1 MSARAKSRKQGAFMY
16 DLIVRNGT
24 IVDGTGAP
32 ATLGDIG
39 VKDGRIAHVGGHI
52 ETDAVDV
59 IEADG
64 RIVTPGFVDIHTHYD
79 GQVTWDPLL
88 EPSTLHGV
96 TTLVMGN
103 CGVGFAPV
111 RPGSE
116 EWLIQLMEGVED
128 IPGAALSE
136 GMQWEWETFP
146 EYLDALARK
155 PLSIDVATQVP
166 HAAVRAYVMGER
178 GARNE
183 VATPDDIAAMR
194 DIVRE
199 AIEAGAF
206 GFTTS
211 RTLAH
216 KAKDGEPV
224 PGTFAD
230 EAELFGIADALRDA
244 GSGIYELV
252 PLGAVGEDLD
262 APMREVELMARL
274 AAYTRLP
281 VTFALTQVD
290 NAPELW
296 RGQMHESLRAL
307 EAGYRLHP
315 QYASRPAGI
324 LVGLHSALAFVG
336 RPSFDELGHLP
347 LAERVAELRS
357 PARKKRVLAERA
369 PRGNSFTERMRSQLH
384 RMYVLGDPVDYEPG
398 PDRSVAGIA
407 EAEGVDAESKFYDLL
422 LEDDGRALLMYPA
435 LNYSHG
441 NADTTYE
448 MMQHP
453 AGVLGLSDGG
463 AHCGA
468 ICDASQPTW
477 MLTHWVRDRVRGPRI
492 SLESAIRKQTSDTA
506 ALYGFTDRGT
516 LAVGKKADLNVIDF
530 DRLRLLP
537 PQLVHDLPAQ
547 GRRLLQAAEG
557 YDATIVS
564 GVVVRRR
571 GADTGARP
579 GALVRNR

>member
-1 MSARAKSRKQGAFMY
+1 MY
-16 DLIVRNGT
+16 DLIVRSGT
-24 IVDGTGAP
+24 IVDGTGARSSV
-32 ATLGDIG
+32 GDIG
-39 VKDGRIAHVGGHI
+39 VKDGRIAHVGERI
-52 ETDAVDV
+52 DVDAVTV
-59 IEADG
+59 IDATG
-64 RIVTPGFVDIHTHYD
+64 RLVTPGFVDIHTHYD

-128 IPGAALSE
+128 IPGSALSE
-136 GMQWEWETFP
+136 GMKWGWESFA
-146 EYLDALARK
+146 EYLDVLERTS
-155 PLSIDVATQVP
+155 LSIDVGTQVP
-166 HAAVRAYVMGER
+166 HGAVRGYVMGDR

-183 VATPDDIAAMR
+183 VATADDIAAMR
-194 DIVRE
+194 DIVRD
-199 AIEAGAF
+199 AIESGAL
-206 GFTTS
+206 GFSTS

-216 KAKDGEPV
+216 RAKDGLPV

-230 EAELFGIADALRDA
+230 EAELFGIGDALRDA
-244 GSGIYELV
+244 GAGIFELV

-262 APMREVELMARL
+262 APMREVDLMSRL
-274 AAYTRLP
+274 AAHTALP

-296 RGQMHESLRAL
+296 REQMQASLRAL
-307 EAGYRLHP
+307 EAGRRLHP
-315 QYASRPAGI
+315 QYASRPAGV
-324 LVGLHSALAFVG
+324 LVGLNSSLGFVG
-336 RPSFDELGHLP
+336 HPAFDEIAHLP
-347 LAERVAELRS
+347 LSERVAELRS

-369 PRGNSFTERMRSQLH
+369 PSTNPFTERMRSQLH

-398 PDRSVAGIA
+398 PEQSVAAIA
-407 EAEGVDAESKFYDLL
+407 HADGVEVESKFYDLL
-422 LEDDGRALLMYPA
+422 LEDEGRALLLYPA

-441 NADTTYE
+441 NADATYE

-492 SLESAIRKQTSDTA
+492 SLESAIRKQTLDTA
-506 ALYGFTDRGT
+506 ELYGFTDRGT
-516 LAVGKKADLNVIDF
+516 IAVGKKADLNVIDF
-530 DRLRLLP
+530 DGLRLLP
-537 PQLVHDLPAQ
+537 PRMVHDLPAQ
-547 GRRLLQAAEG
+547 GRRLLQDAQG
-557 YDATIVS
+557 YVATIVS
-564 GVVVRRR
+564 GVVVRRN

-579 GALVRNR
+579 GTLVRGK

>member
-1 MSARAKSRKQGAFMY
+1 MY

-32 ATLGDIG
+32 ATIGDIG
-39 VKDGRIAHVGGHI
+39 VKDGRIAHVGGRI
-52 ETDAVDV
+52 DADATEV
-59 IEADG
+59 IDAAG

-116 EWLIQLMEGVED
+116 AWLIQLMEGVED
-128 IPGAALSE
+128 IPGAALAE
-136 GMQWEWETFP
+136 GMQWEWESFG
-146 EYLDALARK
+146 EYLDVLDRK
-155 PLSIDVATQVP
+155 PLSIDIATQVP

-178 GARNE
+178 GASNE
-183 VATPDDIAAMR
+183 VATADDIAAMR
-194 DIVRE
+194 DIVRD
-199 AIEAGAF
+199 AIEAGAL
-206 GFTTS
+206 GFSTS

-216 KAKDGEPV
+216 RAKDGVPV

-244 GSGIYELV
+244 GAGIYELV

-262 APMREVELMARL
+262 APMREVALMARL
-274 AAYTRLP
+274 AAHTRLP

-296 RGQMHESLRAL
+296 RDQMQASLKAL
-307 EAGYRLHP
+307 EAGHRLHP
-315 QYASRPAGI
+315 QYASRPAGV
-324 LVGLHSALAFVG
+324 LVGLHSALGFGG
-336 RPSFDELGHLP
+336 RPSYDELAKLP
-347 LAERVAELRS
+347 LAERVAELRT
-357 PARKKRVLAERA
+357 PARKKQILAERA
-369 PRGNSFTERMRSQLH
+369 RSTSAFIDKMRSQFD

-398 PDRSVAGIA
+398 PDMSIA
-407 EAEGVDAESKFYDLL
+407 MMAKNEGVELESKFYDLL
-422 LEDDGRALLMYPA
+422 LGDEGRALLLYPV

-441 NADTTYE
+441 NADATYE

-453 AGVLGLSDGG
+453 AGILGLSDGG

-506 ALYGFTDRGT
+506 ELYGFTDRGT
-516 LAVGKKADLNVIDF
+516 IAVGKKADLNVIDF

-537 PQLVHDLPAQ
+537 PRLVHDLPAQ
-547 GRRLLQAAEG
+547 GRRLIQAAEG
-557 YDATIVS
+557 YVATIVS
-564 GVVVRRR
+564 GVVVRRN
-571 GADTGARP
+571 GVDTGARP
-579 GALVRNR
+579 GALVREK

>member
-1 MSARAKSRKQGAFMY
+1 MY
-16 DLIVRNGT
+16 DLIVRGGT

-32 ATLGDIG
+32 ATVGDVG
-39 VKDGRIAHVGGHI
+39 VKDGRIAHVGGRI
-52 ETDAVDV
+52 DADALEV
-59 IEADG
+59 IDG
-64 RIVTPGFVDIHTHYD
+64 EGRLVTPGFVDIHTHYD

-88 EPSTLHGV
+88 EPSTMHGV

-111 RPGSE
+111 RPGRE

-155 PLSIDVATQVP
+155 PLSIDIATQVP

-178 GARNE
+178 GARND
-183 VATPDDIAAMR
+183 VATADDIAAMR
-194 DIVRE
+194 DIVRD

-216 KAKDGEPV
+216 RAKDGVPV

-244 GSGIYELV
+244 GAGIFELV
-252 PLGAVGEDLD
+252 PLGAVGEDLA
-262 APMREVELMARL
+262 APMREVELMVRL
-274 AAYTRLP
+274 AAHTRLP

-290 NAPELW
+290 NSPELW

-307 EAGYRLHP
+307 EAGHQLRP

-324 LVGLHSALAFVG
+324 LVGLHSALAFAG
-336 RPSFDELGHLP
+336 RPSFDELAHLR
-347 LAERVAELRS
+347 LADRVAELRVR
-357 PARKKRVLAERA
+357 ARKKRVLAERA

-398 PDRSVAGIA
+398 PERSVAAIA
-407 EAEGVDAESKFYDLL
+407 ATEGVDPDSKFYDLL
-422 LEDDGRALLMYPA
+422 LEDEGRALLMYPA

-441 NADTTYE
+441 NADATYE

-477 MLTHWVRDRVRGPRI
+477 MLTHWVRDRVRGPRL
-492 SLESAIRKQTSDTA
+492 SLEAAVRKQTADTA
-506 ALYGFTDRGT
+506 ELYGFGDRGSI
-516 LAVGKKADLNVIDF
+516 AVGKKADLNVIDF
-530 DRLRLLP
+530 DRLRLLQP
-537 PQLVHDLPAQ
+537 RLAHDLPAN
-547 GRRLLQAAEG
+547 GRRLLQAADG

-564 GVVVRRR
+564 GVVVRRH
-571 GADTGARP
+571 GVDTGARP
-579 GALVRNR
+579 GALVRSK